1 MKTLRF
7 QLRFLVFLALI
18 SAVWTSSMKGEVSV
32 NQVGNGKPL
41 VVFLG
46 GSEGGYPHIS
56 FLVGMSRSLLKL

>member
-32 NQVGNGKPL
+32 
-41 VVFLG
+41 
-46 GSEGGYPHIS
+46 Y
-56 FLVGMSRSLLKL
+56 